1 MYSLS
6 LSLWPRQ
13 MTLPRQMQFLRW
25 CNFALDHYLW
35 NSTMTLYQLTGM
47 GEQKHCDVFL
57 WKQVSPLVKGGVKYK
72 RFVSLE
78 TIISNLPTELLEP
91 GYIFRVQKAFGSGC
105 EFPSIMGYLFWHRSL
120 CGTAAAWEAVQE
132 HLPKEEWQKIRD
144 KVWQKG
150 RRVPQK
156 CSSEPWGLWLPE
168 PGCQRSSANASSK
181 AASIFLSMKTL
192 AA

>member
-91 GYIFRVQKAFGSGC
+91 GYIFRVQKALGSGC
-105 EFPSIMGYLFWHRSL
+105 EFLSTICS
-120 CGTAAAWEAVQE
+120 GTDPCAALLQSGKQEQE

-156 CSSEPWGLWLPE
+156 CSSEPWLLWLPE
-168 PGCQRSSANASSK
+168 TGCQRSSANASSK